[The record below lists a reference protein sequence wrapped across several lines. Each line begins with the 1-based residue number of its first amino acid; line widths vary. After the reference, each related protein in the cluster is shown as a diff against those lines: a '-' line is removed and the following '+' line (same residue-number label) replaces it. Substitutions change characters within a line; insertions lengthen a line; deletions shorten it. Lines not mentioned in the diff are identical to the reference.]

1 MILPARPLRLR
12 AAYFVL
18 TWRRI
23 LALLLGI
30 GVGGLLVNGLVWGA
44 IRGLLVEVS
53 AAHGGHEVE
62 LLDVDIGDS
71 RGLGPVHIYY
81 LYLATRED
89 GVERSEHA
97 GPFLVLGGPP
107 PDPVDVHAYRD
118 VRSGLLCTTIEAA
131 QQNDRVVTAVILVI
145 VFGGAVGYLVWLL
158 LGRIREHLDVLR
170 ASRSGKEVLLDVA
183 SDDGL
188 SIGYRVTERI
198 EGDEGGYR
206 TAARAKGWLSRY
218 RQRSDE
224 EKPLIVSSAG
234 GQQLLGLRLPGSRR
248 VVIVRKDFWP
258 FAIEGTK
265 RTETL
270 NRLAEATR

>member
-1 MILPARPLRLR
+1 MILPNRPLGLR
-12 AAYFVL
+12 AAYFIL

-23 LALLLGI
+23 LALLVGI

-44 IRGLLVEVS
+44 IRGLLVEAS
-53 AAHGGHEVE
+53 AARGGHEIE

-71 RGLGPVHIYY
+71 VGVGPVHVYY

-107 PDPVDVHAYRD
+107 PDPVDVRAYRD
-118 VRSGLLCTTIEAA
+118 VRSGLVCTTIEAA
-131 QQNDRVVTAVILVI
+131 QWGDRVLTALLLTV

-158 LGRIREHLDVLR
+158 FGRIREHIDVLR
-170 ASRSGKEVLLDVA
+170 ASRSGDEVLLEVA
-183 SDDGL
+183 SQDGDA
-188 SIGYRVTERI
+188 IGYQVTERI

-224 EKPLIVSSAG
+224 EKPLMVSSPR

-258 FAIEGTK
+258 FAIEGTT

-270 NRLAEATR
+270 DRLAEATR